1 MSCNSNTFLDVRHS
15 LLQSNFEIRFIIQL
29 QNLEGCRGPSPA
41 GIIHAPTKCHRPP
54 VRPRPSAGAVGAD
67 EAAGSISHTGREGG
81 DALNDRKRASDRI
94 QVNSIQRS
102 QHSADRQMAE
112 ECKMQRQAKETY
124 GFVVSSDSDAYS
136 GANIIP
142 SKMKCNHSAAGG
154 RTGRGVGPTGS
165 LPARRPSLS

>member
-1 MSCNSNTFLDVRHS
+1 MEFNEEVIISSFYVEEILCKAAELDEGHPFMSCNSNTFLDVRHF

-54 VRPRPSAGAVGAD
+54 VRPSAGADGAD

-124 GFVVSSDSDAYS
+124 G
-136 GANIIP
+136 
-142 SKMKCNHSAAGG
+142 
-154 RTGRGVGPTGS
+154 
-165 LPARRPSLS
+165 LL

>member
-1 MSCNSNTFLDVRHS
+1 MQSRGIGRRTPFHVLQFQHLPGCPAHS
-15 LLQSNFEIRFIIQL
+15 VAFQFREIRFIIQL

-54 VRPRPSAGAVGAD
+54 VRPSAGADGAD

-124 GFVVSSDSDAYS
+124 G
-136 GANIIP
+136 
-142 SKMKCNHSAAGG
+142 
-154 RTGRGVGPTGS
+154 
-165 LPARRPSLS
+165 LL